1 MVLRAT
7 PMARAVAATPPWPAL
22 CASAATC
29 NRPARSSS
37 DGRTASNRSAMG
49 FSSIIPPPYR
59 DHGAA
64 RITQPLEAPT
74 DALISGR
81 RLIGLLLAGGCAR
94 SPDARALDDTAT
106 HLRLAQLAEAE
117 GNAKEELALLP
128 PAAARD
134 PGNITL
140 QTRYATAPAQTGQNQ
155 QAHDVALPAYARDK
169 SNTGL
174 GLLVG

>member
-7 PMARAVAATPPWPAL
+7 PVARAVAATPPWPAL

-81 RLIGLLLAGGCAR
+81 RLVRKLSDDLGEYPGVTISISQPIANRVDELLSGVKAQIAIKLFGDDLKVLEEG
-94 SPDARALDDTAT
+94 RAIQEAIAT
-106 HLRLAQLAEAE
+106 V
-117 GNAKEELALLP
+117 
-128 PAAARD
+128 
-134 PGNITL
+134 PGASDL
-140 QTRYATAPAQTGQNQ
+140 QMEQISGE
-155 QAHDVALPAYARDK
+155 
-169 SNTGL
+169 
-174 GLLVG
+174 

>member
-7 PMARAVAATPPWPAL
+7 PVARAVAATPPWPAL

-29 NRPARSSS
+29 NRRARSSS

-64 RITQPLEAPT
+64 RITQPFEAPT

-81 RLIGLLLAGGCAR
+81 RLTSDRPGDGARLLKRIL
-94 SPDARALDDTAT
+94 
-106 HLRLAQLAEAE
+106 
-117 GNAKEELALLP
+117 ELAVEHSCLVAGEPTSLKP
-128 PAAARD
+128 KNWPTDR
-134 PGNITL
+134 PWYSEPSTL
-140 QTRYATAPAQTGQNQ
+140 VEWYRR
-155 QAHDVALPAYARDK
+155 HDFAFR
-169 SNTGL
+169 T
-174 GLLVG
+174 